1 MLRVVLVSFVAALF
15 AQQSPAPPAP
25 ASAPALDYE
34 VFKTRVQPIFLNKRP
49 GNARC
54 YICHRGTGGVNYLQV
69 LSPGATTW
77 DEEQSR
83 KNFES
88 VRRFVSPGNPTR
100 SRLLMHPLAEEA
112 GGDEFHGGGRH
123 WTSQDNPEWKI
134 LAAWVRGEA
143 GK

>member
-1 MLRVVLVSFVAALF
+1 MFLTVLVAFVATLF
-15 AQQSPAPPAP
+15 AQQAPPASP
-25 ASAPALDYE
+25 TVTLDYDY
-34 VFKTRVQPIFLNKRP
+34 FKTRVQPIFLNKKP

-54 YICHRGTGGVNYLQV
+54 YVCHRGTGAGNGYLQV
-69 LSPGATTW
+69 LLPGATTW

-83 KNFES
+83 KNFDA
-88 VRRFVSPGNPTR
+88 VRRFVVPGAPTR

-134 LAAWVRGEA
+134 LAAWVSGQA
-143 GK
+143 GTR